1 MSVFEKQLQRAA
13 VESVQRSSKEIKR
26 GVNALDSIAATEHHP
41 LWGDNV
47 CWVVD
52 RLKGQARDGVDSMSF
67 AGAKDKEREA
77 VSESLV
83 DLSNA
88 CSLVKD
94 SAVLPTPSSQVS
106 FVAKNIGVVK
116 SICHHLTDQFD
127 DFTLTMKDADL
138 ERATAKAKNHHR
150 HVHNPSLSGV

>member
-13 VESVQRSSKEIKR
+13 IESVQRSSKEIKR
-26 GVNALDSIAATEHHP
+26 GVNALDSIAATEHHEH
-41 LWGDNV
+41 WGDNV

-67 AGAKDKEREA
+67 AGAQTKECES
-77 VSESLV
+77 VSEGLV

-94 SAVLPTPSSQVS
+94 SAVLPTPSSQLS
-106 FVAKNIGVVK
+106 FVNKNIGVVK
-116 SICHHLTDQFD
+116 TICHHLTDQFD
-127 DFTLTMKDADL
+127 EFTHAMKHADVEL
-138 ERATAKAKNHHR
+138 AANKAKNQHR
-150 HVHNPSLSGV
+150 HVHNPSLNGI